1 MTLSQLTATLDRFTD
16 GWTKLYVGVRRF
28 ATFKKS
34 SCMSRK
40 AGRKATYLLG
50 AVISLAAAVWVYYGA
65 GDGVRGEINND
76 LKKTITA

>member
-1 MTLSQLTATLDRFTD
+1 
-16 GWTKLYVGVRRF
+16 
-28 ATFKKS
+28 
-34 SCMSRK
+34 MSRK